1 MGVEKDLKLF
11 NKDKAPGRDGWPVEF
26 YLFFFDL
33 LKNELLSAVD
43 TTRVTGIIPASLN
56 STFIALIPKKD
67 NPQTFADFRPICLCN
82 LLYKLISKVIAVRL
96 KPFLDSGISRQ
107 QYGFLKNRQIID
119 PIGIVQESLH
129 SIKTKNLCAF
139 LLKIDLIKAFDRV
152 N

>member
-1 MGVEKDLKLF
+1 MVPKENASNLSCPVSIGEVEHALKSF
-11 NKDKAPGRDGWPVEF
+11 KKYCSPGPDGWPVEF

-67 NPQTFADFRPICLCN
+67 NPQNFAEFRPISLCN

-96 KPFLDSGISRQ
+96 
-107 QYGFLKNRQIID
+107 
-119 PIGIVQESLH
+119 
-129 SIKTKNLCAF
+129 
-139 LLKIDLIKAFDRV
+139 
-152 N
+152 